1 MKHTGNSKNLVD
13 EPCLQN
19 ALDVVENVIYGCIQ
33 LDGLCRCSSVFGY
46 FSTVDRNGDVVLEA
60 HLRKTNPL
68 YKSIGMGL
76 LRCRIV
82 FSTVDGDP
90 VRFNCDSNLRTD
102 RPSPSWNF
110 VVSQFFGT
118 IEKVP
123 DKELFPLLS
132 RQIEQFEKKHGSDWR
147 LRDATEY
154 FKEQLLEAVF
164 GIYFKCER
172 VTTAFK
178 RELTS
183 PADQV
188 TITAWNHI
196 LNSRYDALNQW
207 MNH

>member
-1 MKHTGNSKNLVD
+1 MNVIRMPLELTLWISGRKRYQHAGWIAHNKNLWVLGMPNVVRSCHFQIAERPTEID
-13 EPCLQN
+13 EGP
-19 ALDVVENVIYGCIQ
+19 
-33 LDGLCRCSSVFGY
+33 
-46 FSTVDRNGDVVLEA
+46 
-60 HLRKTNPL
+60 
-68 YKSIGMGL
+68 

-82 FSTVDGDP
+82 SSTVDGDP

-178 RELTS
+178 RGLTS